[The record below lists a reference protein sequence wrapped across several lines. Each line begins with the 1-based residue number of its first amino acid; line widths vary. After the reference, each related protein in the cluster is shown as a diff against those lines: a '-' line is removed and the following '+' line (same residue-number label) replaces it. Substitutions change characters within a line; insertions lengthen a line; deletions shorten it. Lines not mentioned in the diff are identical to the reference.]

1 MIIMQVLILTTVLDF
16 YESNTVKNNSSK
28 SNWGGPGLDLKRF
41 WLQIIED
48 KLGTGV

>member
-1 MIIMQVLILTTVLDF
+1 MIIMQVLILTTVLAF

-28 SNWGGPGLDLKRF
+28 SNWGGLSLVLKKF

-48 KLGTGV
+48 KLGAGV